1 MRIPPSLFLS
11 LVLFGPHLLGLAW
24 ARESDLLGLVNRWRV
39 LASPAD
45 VPMADWRSGPSA
57 GLVVRSGA
65 GLMVRSGA
73 LTLDCWC
80 ALGLRRPQTPS
91 RRSSWSA
98 RCTLGPQGL
107 PGGSFSKKNF
117 SSSGYPW
124 ACGRPR
130 FVGCSWGCVA
140 FLDRLGVPG
149 DAWPFSTCQ
158 GSCGC
163 RASRVRV
170 SSK

>member
-1 MRIPPSLFLS
+1 MRIPPSLSLS

-45 VPMADWRSGPSA
+45 VPMADWRSGSSA

-65 GLMVRSGA
+65 GLMVRPGA
-73 LTLDCWC
+73 LALDCWC
-80 ALGLRRPQTPS
+80 ALGRDGGALSACGDPRPLLGGP
-91 RRSSWSA
+91 A
-98 RCTLGPQGL
+98 GVRCTLGPQGL
-107 PGGSFSKKNF
+107 PGVNSSKKNF

-130 FVGCSWGCVA
+130 LVGCSWRCVA

-149 DAWPFSTCQ
+149 DA
-158 GSCGC
+158 
-163 RASRVRV
+163 
-170 SSK
+170 